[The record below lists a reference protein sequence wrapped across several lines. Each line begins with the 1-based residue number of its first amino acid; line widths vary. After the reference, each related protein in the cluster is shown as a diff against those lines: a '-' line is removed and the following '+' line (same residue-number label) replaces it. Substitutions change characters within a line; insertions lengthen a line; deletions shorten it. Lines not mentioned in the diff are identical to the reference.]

1 MKKLT
6 ITAINIA
13 FLLAAFNAA
22 ASAQHGYRVEK
33 RITFGRGQVTTTVKG
48 TIPNTLE
55 GHEYIVSAGKGQNLT
70 LGLFS
75 TRDDIGFSI
84 VRPNGEYLSEDTD
97 MRSWNG
103 ELPEDGEYH
112 IIINTKKEGA
122 ARYTLEVTVE

>member
-1 MKKLT
+1 MKKIT
-6 ITAINIA
+6 IISITIA
-13 FLLAAFNAA
+13 FLLLAFNSI

-33 RITFGRGQVTTTVKG
+33 RITFGRGQATTSVKG

-55 GHEYIVSAGKGQNLT
+55 GHDYIISARKDQNLT

-75 TRDDIGFSI
+75 TRNDIGFSI
-84 VRPNGEYLSEDTD
+84 IRPNGEYLSDETD

-103 ELPEDGEYH
+103 KLPEDGEYH
-112 IIINTKKEGA
+112 IIINTSKDGA